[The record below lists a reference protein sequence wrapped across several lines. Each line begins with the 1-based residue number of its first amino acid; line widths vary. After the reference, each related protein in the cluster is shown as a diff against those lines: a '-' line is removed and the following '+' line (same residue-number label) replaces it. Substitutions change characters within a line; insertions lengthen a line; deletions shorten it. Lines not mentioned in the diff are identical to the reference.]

1 MVGEMTVVNSRNA
14 TSGVM
19 AGAAESGAW
28 ALRKSCPQLRRR
40 QCMALLLIAPLF
52 LFLLGTFILPLS
64 GMLKL
69 AVDDR
74 ETATL
79 LPRTLSALQ
88 AWDQRSL
95 PSDAAYE
102 ALVADLRQ
110 AQEDKTV
117 GTIARRLNYD
127 TPGLRNLISNSARK
141 LSTVQAGSGNGQ
153 QRLLAAD
160 PQWSQLEPWTA
171 IERARGPVTS
181 LYLLTALDLKRDTQ
195 GQIAR
200 VDAEQSNYLD
210 ILARTFG
217 ISLSVTLITLL
228 LAFPVAQ
235 YMASAPPRMGAII
248 MLLVLLP
255 FWTSVL
261 VRTMAWVVV
270 LQGNGLINNLLQTLG
285 VIENPLHMLYNRTGV
300 LVALS
305 HVLLPYMI
313 LPLYGAMRAVPAAQM
328 RAAVSL
334 GAGPVMAYRRVY
346 LPQLLPGIAA
356 GSLLV
361 FILALGYYIT
371 PVLIGGPNDQLIS
384 YYIAFYTSGTINWG
398 LAAGLGMV
406 LLIATLVLYRV
417 YVGLV
422 GVQRIGR

>member
-1 MVGEMTVVNSRNA
+1 
-14 TSGVM
+14 
-19 AGAAESGAW
+19 
-28 ALRKSCPQLRRR
+28 
-40 QCMALLLIAPLF
+40 MALLLIAPLF
-52 LFLLGTFILPLS
+52 LFLLGTFIMPLS

-79 LPRTLSALQ
+79 LSRTMSALKG
-88 AWDQRSL
+88 WDKRTL

-110 AQEDKTV
+110 AQQDKTL
-117 GTIARRLNYD
+117 GTIARRINYD
-127 TPGLRNLISNSARK
+127 TPGLRSLISNSARK
-141 LSTVQAGSGNGQ
+141 LATSEAGNGTWQ
-153 QRLLAAD
+153 QRLTAID
-160 PQWSQLEPWTA
+160 PQWAKLEPWIA
-171 IERARGPVTS
+171 IERARGPVTD
-181 LYLLTALDLKRDTQ
+181 LYLLTALDLKRDAQ
-195 GQIAR
+195 GQIVQ
-200 VDAEQSNYLD
+200 VDEGQSNYLD
-210 ILARTFG
+210 ILGRTFG

-235 YMASAPPRMGAII
+235 YMASASPRLGGII

-270 LQGNGLINNLLQTLG
+270 LQGNGLVNNLLQTLG
-285 VIENPLHMLYNRTGV
+285 VIEDPLHMLYNRTGV

-371 PVLIGGPNDQLIS
+371 PVLIGGSNDQLIS

>member
-1 MVGEMTVVNSRNA
+1 MVCKMTVVNSRD
-14 TSGVM
+14 
-19 AGAAESGAW
+19 AGATGGVAAVEPRVR
-28 ALRKSCPQLRRR
+28 ALARSCPQLRRR
-40 QCMALLLIAPLF
+40 QCMALLLITPLF
-52 LFLLGTFILPLS
+52 LFLVGTFILPLS

-74 ETATL
+74 ETALL
-79 LPRTLSALQ
+79 LPRTLLALQ
-88 AWDQRSL
+88 GWDQRSL

-110 AQEDKTV
+110 AQVDKTV

-127 TPGLRNLISNSARK
+127 TPGLRSLISNSARK
-141 LSTVQAGSGNGQ
+141 LMSAQAQDGSWR
-153 QRLLAAD
+153 QRLSAID
-160 PQWSQLEPWTA
+160 PQWAQLEPWIA
-171 IERARGPVTS
+171 LERARGPVTS
-181 LYLLTALDLKRDTQ
+181 LYLLTALDLKQNVQ
-195 GQIAR
+195 GQITR
-200 VDAEQSNYLD
+200 VADGQSNYLG

-217 ISLSVTLITLL
+217 ISLSVTVITLL

-235 YMASAPPRMGAII
+235 YMASASPRMGAII

-270 LQGNGLINNLLQTLG
+270 LQGNGLINSFLQALG
-285 VIENPLHMLYNRTGV
+285 VIESPLHMLYNRTGV

-313 LPLYGAMRAVPAAQM
+313 LPLYGAMRAVPPAQM

-334 GAGPVMAYRRVY
+334 GAGAVTAYRRVY
-346 LPQLLPGIAA
+346 LPQLIPGIAA

-371 PVLIGGPNDQLIS
+371 PVLIGGSNDQLIS
-384 YYIAFYTSGTINWG
+384 YYIAFFTSGTINWG

-406 LLIATLVLYRV
+406 LLMATLVLYRV

>member
-1 MVGEMTVVNSRNA
+1 MVGKMRVMGSRNG
-14 TSGVM
+14 TSGMSTAVVSSD
-19 AGAAESGAW
+19 AR
-28 ALRKSCPQLRRR
+28 ALRTVCPQLRRR
-40 QCMALLLIAPLF
+40 QGMALLLIAPLF
-52 LFLLGTFILPLS
+52 LFLLGTFIMPLS

-74 ETATL
+74 ETAML
-79 LPRTLSALQ
+79 LPRTLVALQ
-88 AWDQRSL
+88 DWDQRSL
-95 PSDAAYE
+95 PSGVAFE

-117 GTIARRLNYD
+117 GTLARRLNYD
-127 TPGLRNLISNSARK
+127 TPGLRSLISNSARK
-141 LSTVQAGSGNGQ
+141 LSAVQADAGGWQ
-153 QRLLAAD
+153 QRLIAID
-160 PQWSQLEPWTA
+160 PQWAQLEPWIV
-171 IERARGPVTS
+171 IERARGPTTS
-181 LYLLTALDLKRDTQ
+181 LYLLTALDLKRDAQ
-195 GQIAR
+195 GKIVR
-200 VDAEQSNYLD
+200 VDEGQSNYLD

-235 YMASAPPRMGAII
+235 YMTSASPRLSGVI

-270 LQGNGLINNLLQTLG
+270 LQGNGLVNSFLQTLG
-285 VIENPLHMLYNRTGV
+285 VIENPLQMLYNRTGV

-371 PVLIGGPNDQLIS
+371 PVLIGGSNDQLIS

-398 LAAGLGMV
+398 LAAALGVV

>member
-1 MVGEMTVVNSRNA
+1 M
-14 TSGVM
+14 
-19 AGAAESGAW
+19 
-28 ALRKSCPQLRRR
+28 
-40 QCMALLLIAPLF
+40 
-52 LFLLGTFILPLS
+52 
-64 GMLKL
+64 
-69 AVDDR
+69 
-74 ETATL
+74 
-79 LPRTLSALQ
+79 
-88 AWDQRSL
+88 
-95 PSDAAYE
+95 
-102 ALVADLRQ
+102 ADLRQ
-110 AQEDKTV
+110 AHEDKTV